1 MFEISQV
8 GYQGIRDYIEANWK
22 FIEVQDELGAKIL
35 RLDPSDPRV
44 SWTHTPGA
52 EVLELSV
59 VINGSDAE
67 VTLPQVFAKSA
78 IFTSAEAT
86 EPVTTVVPFSTFE
99 MTLEEDQLTVRHQ
112 IEVPQ
117 VIA

>member
-8 GYQGIRDYIEANWK
+8 GYQSIRDYIEANWK

-35 RLDPSDPRV
+35 RLDTTDPRV
-44 SWTHTPGA
+44 TWTHAPGA

-59 VINGSDAE
+59 VISGSDSE
-67 VTLPQVFAKSA
+67 VTLPKKFAASA
-78 IFTSAEAT
+78 VYTSAEAT
-86 EPVTTVVPFSTFE
+86 EPVTAVVPFSNFE
-99 MTLEEDQLTVRHQ
+99 MTMEEDQLTVRHQ